1 MSAISCWADRFRAA
15 VLVVV
20 LIVVAPWCVTGFL
33 QVEKMA
39 YAMRQPVEP
48 ESGVVN
54 NALTR
59 EFVDLSS
66 YSAVRI
72 DESAGV
78 CGFESQASP
87 EQTLSGSALEVE
99 EKAWTCVPSGD
110 GVSASF
116 YKGEGEY
123 RWAYV
128 SCGRVQ
134 GVTVAVC
141 NLA

>member
-1 MSAISCWADRFRAA
+1 MSALSCWAERLKAA
-15 VLVVV
+15 VLVMV
-20 LIVVAPWCVTGFL
+20 LIVAAPWFVAGL
-33 QVEKMA
+33 LHAEKA
-39 YAMRQPVEP
+39 VYAVRQPP
-48 ESGVVN
+48 SLESSVAN
-54 NALTR
+54 DTLNR
-59 EFVDLSS
+59 EFVDLSG

-72 DESAGV
+72 DERAGV

-87 EQTLSGSALEVE
+87 EQTLSNIALELE
-99 EKAWTCVPSGD
+99 EKAWICVPSGD

-116 YKGEGEY
+116 YKAEGEY

-134 GVTVAVC
+134 GVTVVIC

>member
-1 MSAISCWADRFRAA
+1 MSTLSCWADRFKAA
-15 VLVVV
+15 VFVVV

-33 QVEKMA
+33 QVEKVA
-39 YAMRQPVEP
+39 YAMRQPAEP
-48 ESGVVN
+48 ESGVAN
-54 NALTR
+54 NALNR
-59 EFVDLSS
+59 EFIDLSG

-87 EQTLSGSALEVE
+87 EQTLSNIALELE
-99 EKAWTCVPSGD
+99 EKAWTCVPSGN

-128 SCGRVQ
+128 SCGYVQ
-134 GVTVAVC
+134 GVTVVVC

>member
-1 MSAISCWADRFRAA
+1 MSTLSCWADRFKAA

-33 QVEKMA
+33 QVEKMS
-39 YAMRQPVEP
+39 YAMRQPAEP
-48 ESGVVN
+48 ESGVAN
-54 NALTR
+54 NALNR
-59 EFVDLSS
+59 EFIDLSS

-72 DESAGV
+72 DERAGV

-87 EQTLSGSALEVE
+87 EQTLSNIALELE
-99 EKAWTCVPSGD
+99 EKAWICVPSGD

-116 YKGEGEY
+116 YKAEGEY

-128 SCGRVQ
+128 SCGCIQ
-134 GVTVAVC
+134 GTTVAVC

>member
-1 MSAISCWADRFRAA
+1 MSALSCWAERLKAA
-15 VLVVV
+15 VLVVI
-20 LIVVAPWCVTGFL
+20 LIVAAPWFVTGL
-33 QVEKMA
+33 LHAEKA
-39 YAMRQPVEP
+39 VYAVRQPPDLGSSVA
-48 ESGVVN
+48 S
-54 NALTR
+54 NALNR
-59 EFVDLSS
+59 EFIDLSS

-87 EQTLSGSALEVE
+87 EQTLSGIALELE
-99 EKAWTCVPSGD
+99 EKAWTCVPSGNE
-110 GVSASF
+110 VSASF
-116 YKGEGEY
+116 YKAEGEY